1 MALLCKTEILYLTPL
16 SKIDQFLYQFSLH
29 RTHAAVTYVKRR
41 YRWSLCPFM
50 IHLGEN
56 PALRRT
62 KEPNIR
68 KLLINITEVF
78 GWEIFDDGSA
88 MDYGVNSVRVNG
100 CEWIS
105 IVPVQHDPHFSNNT
119 VCHIILSLIMA
130 HYTMRNTSFSHKYF
144 IYLTNEIFE

>member
-1 MALLCKTEILYLTPL
+1 MRNLC
-16 SKIDQFLYQFSLH
+16 
-29 RTHAAVTYVKRR
+29 V
-41 YRWSLCPFM
+41 
-50 IHLGEN
+50 
-56 PALRRT
+56 
-62 KEPNIR
+62 
-68 KLLINITEVF
+68 
-78 GWEIFDDGSA
+78 DGSA

-144 IYLTNEIFE
+144 IYLTYEITEKDPRIVNSYMRSVGQICPQLEAPFWLTQKVAQCWIVIS